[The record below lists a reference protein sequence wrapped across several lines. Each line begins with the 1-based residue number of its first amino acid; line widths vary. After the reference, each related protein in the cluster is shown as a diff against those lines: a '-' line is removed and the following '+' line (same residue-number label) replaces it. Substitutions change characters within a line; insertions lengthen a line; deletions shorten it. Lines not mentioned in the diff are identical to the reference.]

1 MEKHIREVED
11 GSGRS
16 LVVMMN
22 RANGSGASRSK
33 SGEAESLCQSLI
45 WETVKRS
52 S

>member
-16 LVVMMN
+16 LVVMMS
-22 RANGSGASRSK
+22 RANGSEASRSK
-33 SGEAESLCQSLI
+33 SGEAERLRQSLV
-45 WETVKRS
+45 WEIVKQS

>member
-1 MEKHIREVED
+1 MEKHIWEVED

-16 LVVMMN
+16 LVVKMS
-22 RANGSGASRSK
+22 RANGSGASQSRN
-33 SGEAESLCQSLI
+33 GEAEILRQSLV

>member
-11 GSGRS
+11 GSGQS

-33 SGEAESLCQSLI
+33 NGEAERRRQILV

>member
-16 LVVMMN
+16 SVVMMN
-22 RANGSGASRSK
+22 RANGSGAYQLR
-33 SGEAESLCQSLI
+33 SGEAESLYQSLV